1 MHSAHW
7 DSSYDFTGKR
17 VACIGIGSS
26 GIQIV
31 PKLASG
37 TPVHL
42 FHQVYQGT
50 DLSSRREYGLLRTE
64 PNVDQ
69 PGPWNQRAY
78 SK

>member
-37 TPVHL
+37 TLIRLV
-42 FHQVYQGT
+42 HQVYQIT
-50 DLSSRREYGLLRTE
+50 DVSSRREYGLLRTE

-69 PGPWNQRAY
+69 PGSWNQRTD

>member
-37 TPVHL
+37 M
-42 FHQVYQGT
+42 F
-50 DLSSRREYGLLRTE
+50 
-64 PNVDQ
+64 
-69 PGPWNQRAY
+69 
-78 SK
+78 

>member
-37 TPVHL
+37 MFPRI
-42 FHQVYQGT
+42 FHQTYQIA
-50 DLSSRREYGLLRTE
+50 DFASRREYGLLRTE

-69 PGPWNQRAY
+69 PSAWNQRAD

>member
-37 TPVHL
+37 TVTLLVDH
-42 FHQVYQGT
+42 VYEIT
-50 DLSSRREYGLLRTE
+50 DLNSCREYGLLCTQ

-69 PGPWNQRAY
+69 PSSWNQRAN
-78 SK
+78 SE

>member
-31 PKLASG
+31 PKLVA
-37 TPVHL
+37 VHIP
-42 FHQVYQGT
+42 
-50 DLSSRREYGLLRTE
+50 D
-64 PNVDQ
+64 D
-69 PGPWNQRAY
+69 
-78 SK
+78 

>member
-1 MHSAHW
+1 MHPAHW

-37 TPVHL
+37 TVIRLVH
-42 FHQVYQGT
+42 QDYQIT
-50 DLSSRREYGLLRTE
+50 DLSSRRKYGLLRTK

-69 PGPWNQRAY
+69 PGSWNQRTD